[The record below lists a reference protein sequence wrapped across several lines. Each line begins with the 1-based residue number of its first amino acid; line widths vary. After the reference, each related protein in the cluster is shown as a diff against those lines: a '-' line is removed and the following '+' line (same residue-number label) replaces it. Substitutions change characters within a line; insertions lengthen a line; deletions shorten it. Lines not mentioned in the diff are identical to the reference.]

1 MKQMNDKRAWLIG
14 LMISAACTASAQDY
28 ELFSPDRK
36 TVVHISMKDSV
47 RYSVLHN
54 GKTILQ
60 PAAIGLKTTFS
71 GGPLKVAGAKK
82 TSADALLYPVVR
94 QKNAVIRDHYRQLE
108 IRFRDRMALQWRA
121 YDNGVA
127 WRWVCEEKGKYEV
140 LEERADFAFGPEG
153 RSWYPREDGFFSHN
167 ERLYQEMSIDSIARQ
182 KTLASLPALFTT
194 KGVRILVTESGLQD
208 YAGMWLRGD
217 SLTGMIRGAF
227 PHYPLKTELQ
237 GDRFEVVRERARYIA
252 KKSGPAALPWRILM
266 IAEEDKALLVNELV
280 YQLAAPATGDF
291 SWVKPGKA
299 IWDWWNDNNISGVD
313 FRAGINTETYKY
325 YIDFAARYG
334 LEYAVLDEG
343 WSDTRRLE
351 WINPA
356 VNMDEL
362 ARYAAERK
370 VGLVLWVN
378 WEAVA
383 KPERL
388 QAAMQQ
394 FSKWGVKAIKVDFM
408 QRDDQVMVN
417 YYEAVAKA
425 AAAHRMLVDFH
436 GAHKPAGLQRT
447 YPNVITFE
455 GVYGLEQ
462 SKGDKSK
469 SIDPDHNVT
478 FPFIRMAAGPADY
491 TPGAMRNAQKEHWA
505 PNWSKPMSIGTRCH
519 QLAMYVIYE
528 SPLQMLADNP
538 THYYREPG
546 CMEFLAAVP
555 AVWDTTIVQQAA
567 IGSHIMTVR
576 KAPDGSW
583 YAGAMTNSK
592 GRSLTLETSFLPAG
606 KYKMQIWQ
614 DGINA
619 DRDAEDFKMSEME
632 IDSRSQVPVVLQPG
646 GGWVARI
653 VSK

>member
-1 MKQMNDKRAWLIG
+1 MNDKRGWLTG
-14 LMISAACTASAQDY
+14 LLMLAAFTAGAQDY
-28 ELFSPDRK
+28 QLFSPDRK
-36 TVVHISMKDSV
+36 TVVHVSVKDSI
-47 RYSVLHN
+47 RYSVKHN
-54 GKTILQ
+54 GHTILH
-60 PAAIGLKTTFS
+60 PAAIGLKTSVS
-71 GGPLKVAGAKK
+71 GGTLKVAG
-82 TSADALLYPVVR
+82 TRESSANVLLYPVVR
-94 QKNAVIRDHYRQLE
+94 QKNAMIRDHYAQLE
-108 IRFRDRMALQWRA
+108 IRFRNKLALQWRA

-127 WRWVCEEKGKYEV
+127 WRWVSEGKGAYDV
-140 LEERADFAFGPEG
+140 LEEMADFAFGPED
-153 RSWYPREDGFFSHN
+153 RAWYPREDDFFSHN
-167 ERLYQEMSIDSIARQ
+167 ERLYLKMKVDSIARQ
-182 KTLASLPALFTT
+182 NSLASLPALFTVS
-194 KGVRILVTESGLQD
+194 GMHVLVTESGLQD
-208 YAGMWLRGD
+208 YAGMWLKGD
-217 SLTGMIRGAF
+217 SATGRIRGVF
-227 PHYPLKTELQ
+227 PRYPVKTELL
-237 GDRFEVVRERARYIA
+237 GDRFEVVRERAGYIA
-252 KKSGPAALPWRILM
+252 RKNGPANLPWRILM
-266 IAEEDKALLVNELV
+266 IAEDEKSLLVNELV
-280 YQLAAPATGDF
+280 YQLAAPSAGDF

-313 FRAGINTETYKY
+313 FRAGINTATYKY
-325 YIDFAARYG
+325 YIDFAAKYG

-343 WSDTRRLE
+343 WSNTRQLE
-351 WINPA
+351 RINPE
-356 VNMDEL
+356 VDMDEL
-362 ARYAAERK
+362 ARYAAEK
-370 VGLVLWVN
+370 NVGLVLWVN
-378 WEAVA
+378 WEAIA
-383 KPERL
+383 RPEQL
-388 QAAMQQ
+388 QAAMAQ

-417 YYEAVAKA
+417 YYEEVAKA

-462 SKGDKSK
+462 SKGDRSK

-505 PNWSKPMSIGTRCH
+505 PHWNKPMSIGTRCH

-538 THYYREPG
+538 THYYREPA

-567 IGSHIMTVR
+567 IGSHILMVR
-576 KAPDGSW
+576 KASDGSW

-592 GRSLTLETSFLPAG
+592 GRELTLDASFLPAG
-606 KYKMQIWQ
+606 KYKMQVWQ

-619 DRDAEDFKMSEME
+619 DRNAEDFRTSVLE
-632 IDSRSQVPVVLQPG
+632 IDSSSQVPVILQPG

-653 VSK
+653 VKI